1 MNTTGAPS
9 RSMAVPLAL
18 LVGGGIIYGT
28 FFSAN
33 RIAVD
38 HGVPSM
44 ALAFWQSLFG
54 GGALLVV
61 SIILRDLPRL
71 SGAHLRQY
79 GFTAIFSFTIPLVAL
94 TYAAPNLPAG
104 LLTLVLTLTPALTYI
119 FAFAARLEKFNL
131 WSTGGLLAGLLGVVL
146 IVQPWTW
153 GDVGAGVSGIWFLV
167 ALVAPLGYAA
177 NNVVVALIRPAE
189 ATTLQLSTGVLV
201 FATVVMF
208 PFMLAIDGFYF
219 FPGAGI
225 EGIGATAWAGFTDIV
240 IFLVLFEVIHRAGP
254 VFFSQFNYI
263 VLAAGIIWAFIIFQ
277 DGFEPIV
284 WAAIACM
291 AVGLYLANRGTNQSI
306 LDRAADQAAK
316 G

>member
-1 MNTTGAPS
+1 MNATGARS
-9 RSMAVPLAL
+9 RSLTFPLVL
-18 LVGGGIIYGT
+18 LVGGGIIYAT
-28 FFSAN
+28 FFSAI

-38 HGVPSM
+38 NGVPSM

-54 GGALLVV
+54 GGALLIVSVV
-61 SIILRDLPRL
+61 LRDLPRL

-79 GFTAIFSFTIPLVAL
+79 GFTAIFSFAIPLVAL
-94 TYAAPNLPAG
+94 TYAAPQLPAG
-104 LLTLVLTLTPALTYI
+104 LLTLVLTLTPALTYV

-131 WSTGGLLAGLLGVVL
+131 WSTGGLLVGLAGVVL

-153 GDVGAGVSGIWFLV
+153 GDVGTDVSGLWFLV
-167 ALVAPLGYAA
+167 ALVAPLGYAV

-189 ATTLQLSTGVLV
+189 TTTLQLSTGVLV
-201 FATVVMF
+201 FATIVMF
-208 PFMLAIDGFYF
+208 PFMWAIDGLYF
-219 FPGAGI
+219 FDGAGAA
-225 EGIGATAWAGFTDIV
+225 GIGATAWAGFTDIV

-263 VLAAGIIWAFIIFQ
+263 VPAAGIVWAFVLFQ
-277 DGFEPIV
+277 DRFEPVV
-284 WAAIACM
+284 WAAIGFM

-306 LDRAADQAAK
+306 REREAEQAAK

>member
-1 MNTTGAPS
+1 MNTPGAPS
-9 RSMAVPLAL
+9 RSLTFPLVL
-18 LVGGGIIYGT
+18 LVGGGIIYAT

-38 HGVPSM
+38 NGVPSM

-54 GGALLVV
+54 AGALLIV
-61 SIILRDLPRL
+61 SIVMRDLPRL

-79 GFTAIFSFTIPLVAL
+79 GFTAIFSFAIPLVAL
-94 TYAAPNLPAG
+94 TYAAPQLPAG

-119 FAFAARLEKFNL
+119 FAFATRLEKFNL
-131 WSTGGLLAGLLGVVL
+131 
-146 IVQPWTW
+146 
-153 GDVGAGVSGIWFLV
+153 WFLV
-167 ALVAPLGYAA
+167 ALVAPLGYAV

-189 ATTLQLSTGVLV
+189 TTTLQLSTGVLV
-201 FATVVMF
+201 FATIVMF
-208 PFMLAIDGFYF
+208 PFMWAIDGFYF
-219 FPGAGI
+219 FDGAGAA
-225 EGIGATAWAGFTDIV
+225 GIGATAWAGFTDIV

-263 VLAAGIIWAFIIFQ
+263 VPAAGIVWAFVLFQ
-277 DGFEPIV
+277 DRFEPIV
-284 WAAIACM
+284 WVAIGFM

-306 LDRAADQAAK
+306 REREADQAAK